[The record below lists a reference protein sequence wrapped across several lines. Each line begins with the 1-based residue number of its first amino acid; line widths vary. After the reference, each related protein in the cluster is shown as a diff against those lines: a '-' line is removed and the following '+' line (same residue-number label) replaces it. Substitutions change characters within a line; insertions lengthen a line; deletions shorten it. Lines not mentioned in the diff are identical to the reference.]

1 MRVRAGGN
9 RRVIG
14 AGERD
19 DHGLVDRATSA
30 VAGTDGVT
38 LGDGVT
44 FTQGLRG
51 SQIIVKGVGP
61 DAGAADDGHGPVGGA
76 RRALQTPGF
85 CGSRVAVADA
95 ERAAGCGGT
104 GDDAAVILVA
114 RFGDAAG
121 KGARCVGDD
130 RRVVDTR
137 DVDDDA
143 ARGRGTFAVGDRD
156 GEAVTRG
163 PALQGVD
170 FGGIYRVAVTAVSVD
185 RQRAV
190 TAGSTPAPGEGLR
203 CVDVARNQRPSDGR
217 VAVGRGRVDHA
228 VRVRAGG
235 NRRVIGAGE
244 RDQQF
249 TQVGGSRRI
258 DNAIGECFSD
268 ALAGSQGI
276 NGGIP
281 IADDIS
287 VAAVRPQRQRTVVA
301 HDSRTVCACRTS
313 ADGGKAAC
321 RTFRTDS
328 NAVDSK
334 CFSIGSRICI

>member
-1 MRVRAGGN
+1 M
-9 RRVIG
+9 
-14 AGERD
+14 
-19 DHGLVDRATSA
+19 
-30 VAGTDGVT
+30 
-38 LGDGVT
+38 
-44 FTQGLRG
+44 
-51 SQIIVKGVGP
+51 
-61 DAGAADDGHGPVGGA
+61 
-76 RRALQTPGF
+76 
-85 CGSRVAVADA
+85 
-95 ERAAGCGGT
+95 
-104 GDDAAVILVA
+104 
-114 RFGDAAG
+114 
-121 KGARCVGDD
+121 
-130 RRVVDTR
+130 
-137 DVDDDA
+137 
-143 ARGRGTFAVGDRD
+143 
-156 GEAVTRG
+156 
-163 PALQGVD
+163 
-170 FGGIYRVAVTAVSVD
+170 
-185 RQRAV
+185 
-190 TAGSTPAPGEGLR
+190 
-203 CVDVARNQRPSDGR
+203 
-217 VAVGRGRVDHA
+217 
-228 VRVRAGG
+228 RVRAGG